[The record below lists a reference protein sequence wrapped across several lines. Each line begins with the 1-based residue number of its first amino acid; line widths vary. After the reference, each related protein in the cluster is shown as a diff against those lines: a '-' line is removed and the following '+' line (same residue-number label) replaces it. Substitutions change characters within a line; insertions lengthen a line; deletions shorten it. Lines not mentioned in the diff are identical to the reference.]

1 MTQSRFD
8 ALKTALKQADQ
19 TYTIQSGDNLYD
31 LAKGLD
37 YVNYLV
43 IWRANTDK
51 IKSSTDS
58 SSPVLHVGDELTLP
72 KYTVANYRPE
82 VDQAMKTAWQIEQE
96 QANHLARARTGVV
109 HGTGQQNWQSVR
121 IYWGNEDLEDL
132 NTTFPF
138 ARIHELPDNIL
149 SSKERPAVA
158 VLDQDVRIN
167 RFENLAG
174 NVILQQQEDKTVE
187 WDQALR
193 THEDMAEAHAQAT
206 RMQVESVYVPDT
218 QLDKNYDFDDRSGR
232 YGKPKK
238 LRKLDKCRRG
248 RIASAVSQHVI
259 VRIEMSGPVTKPA
272 ELPSL
277 DTWAFLQPPS
287 IGGNPYR
294 LNGNNQWVTDDAQK
308 AGWFHGWILGV
319 EAEEIGKNLYKV
331 PLTQFRPL
339 FTEQE
344 GTDSH
349 QSFQQVLE
357 ARMKVDDNNP
367 RVVYVKY
374 PAIVYN
380 DCTKEDF
387 KRRRQQLLEKEK
399 YQDVLSIEVG
409 SYMKI
414 WVRNHTYKWM
424 DDGPKDE
431 YNEDLPNSMAVD
443 DPYLFPQTL
452 SDGRSN
458 PGFNPQLCRNHTWR
472 RERLVDGRI
481 ETDPDT
487 GKVREQA
494 VDSASKSYGDLLY
507 VGLYPAEL
515 INALNRVS
523 QPEQPGKPRELNVF
537 NWLGTSVAYAVLLNT
552 LKRILRHAAAKKA
565 AKQYDPS
572 LPDRQKPEYWEYEYG
587 KTIKKFLGTV
597 MIPELFAVQ
606 AVDSFSSKF
615 DFDVAL
621 NRIKG
626 IFKQVGDDDELGKK
640 IDQIDTSKSG
650 AEIRRQIRDLKL
662 PQAMI
667 ERFDIIVAKKTGVA
681 LKKAL
686 DDEIKTAKNEV
697 NIAGTFKTT
706 LKIYGH
712 ILNFALLDS
721 DNPFLTADEKKA
733 RHDKDAGALARVLD
747 SGSTSLFAR
756 LWGRFQSANS
766 KDLLKAMKELIG
778 SLMNGEE
785 QHALSFETSLD
796 LLSFNDAKLFPT
808 PAGSPLPPPLSFILY
823 SLMVRL
829 KGKLPLTLA
838 GQYQASAKNALNLD
852 FETLS
857 DEARQEKLDQNNAVI
872 EKGQQYGGLT
882 IGLGSEKAP
891 VSASVEVLFQLQAA
905 WTAAVQRFDDQSNGI
920 HYTGTASDQDW
931 DEGLHDMLWG
941 PLIKDIFDY
950 IEVSFT
956 VGPKLELSNHVQWQ
970 LAYLFEDEQN
980 LQNPT
985 FASQFINQLKDLGG
999 QIKLSCPISAKL
1011 SVFAWQTDIM
1021 TAQLATLK
1029 KEEATFFDDVTL
1041 FGKDV
1046 VDSGV
1051 KVTWGV
1057 GQYTEYLFRHYR
1069 TPEEVYIGDQISV
1082 ILGALKRPLDTTFKG
1097 EFLWAENQNDSTKL
1111 LVSLNDRNFH
1121 IQRSIDYIDSAE
1133 ESLRKDVAEQVKDFE
1148 EIISIALQISF
1159 NQKADLEIGAHAQ
1172 HKKIKILS
1180 LSKDRDNA
1188 YSISGDQK
1196 LWELFK
1202 KKKEIYL
1209 KANIL
1214 PKNRTAIELFN
1225 NQPIKLKL
1233 PVVENIRGHV
1243 TRKGQDCLKFSVW
1256 FRNFKRQYEHVW
1268 IQLVET
1274 GDSVFDHPLDVK
1286 IRAWDETEEAFKN
1299 KPYSKWNLVRMK
1311 QDVADKN
1318 KYTVEIPLAGLNPKQ
1333 IQEEFDS
1340 WLEDFEL
1347 DIGIKFGYFEAVD
1360 GDEYLLAEE
1369 LDDQTTAKL
1378 DIEAY
1383 KPYMNK

>member
-1 MTQSRFD
+1 M
-8 ALKTALKQADQ
+8 
-19 TYTIQSGDNLYD
+19 
-31 LAKGLD
+31 
-37 YVNYLV
+37 
-43 IWRANTDK
+43 AN
-51 IKSSTDS
+51 S
-58 SSPVLHVGDELTLP
+58 
-72 KYTVANYRPE
+72 
-82 VDQAMKTAWQIEQE
+82 
-96 QANHLARARTGVV
+96 
-109 HGTGQQNWQSVR
+109 
-121 IYWGNEDLEDL
+121 
-132 NTTFPF
+132 
-138 ARIHELPDNIL
+138 
-149 SSKERPAVA
+149 
-158 VLDQDVRIN
+158 
-167 RFENLAG
+167 
-174 NVILQQQEDKTVE
+174 
-187 WDQALR
+187 
-193 THEDMAEAHAQAT
+193 
-206 RMQVESVYVPDT
+206 
-218 QLDKNYDFDDRSGR
+218 
-232 YGKPKK
+232 
-238 LRKLDKCRRG
+238 
-248 RIASAVSQHVI
+248 
-259 VRIEMSGPVTKPA
+259 
-272 ELPSL
+272 
-277 DTWAFLQPPS
+277 
-287 IGGNPYR
+287 PYR

-387 KRRRQQLLEKEK
+387 KRRRQLLLEKEQ

-431 YNEDLPNSMAVD
+431 YSEDLPNSMAVD
-443 DPYLFPQTL
+443 DPYLFPRTL
-452 SDGRSN
+452 SDGRTN

-515 INALNRVS
+515 IHSLNRIS

-572 LPDRQKPEYWEYEYG
+572 LPDRKKPEYWEYEYG
-587 KTIKKFLGTV
+587 KTLKKFLGTV

-606 AVDSFSSKF
+606 AVDSFRSNF
-615 DFDVAL
+615 DLDAAL
-621 NRIKG
+621 GEIKN
-626 IFKQVGDDDELGKK
+626 IFKRVGDDDALGKK
-640 IDQIDTSKSG
+640 IDQIDTSQSG
-650 AEIRRQIRDLKL
+650 AEVRQQIRDLKL

-706 LKIYGH
+706 LKIYGY

-721 DNPFLTADEKKA
+721 DNPFLMADEKKA
-733 RHDKDAGALARVLD
+733 RNEKDSLGFARVME
-747 SGSTSLFAR
+747 SSMTSPFAR

-778 SLMNGEE
+778 SLMKGEE

-808 PAGSPLPPPLSFILY
+808 PAGALLPPPLTFILY

-838 GQYQASAKNALNLD
+838 GQYQASAKSPMNLD

-857 DEARQEKLDQNNAVI
+857 DEARQEKLDKNDAVI

-882 IGLGSEKAP
+882 IGLGSDKAP
-891 VSASVEVLFQLQAA
+891 VSASIEVLFQLQAA

-920 HYTGTASDQDW
+920 HYSGTGVDRKFDN
-931 DEGLHDMLWG
+931 GLHNMLWG

-980 LQNPT
+980 LQNPK

-999 QIKLSCPISAKL
+999 QIKLSCPISARL
-1011 SVFAWQTDIM
+1011 SVFAWQSDIM

-1046 VDSGV
+1046 VDSGA

-1082 ILGALKRPLDTTFKG
+1082 ILGALKRPLDTTFEG
-1097 EFLWAENQNDSTKL
+1097 EFLWSDNQNDSTKR
-1111 LVSLNDRNFH
+1111 LVSLKDQDFH
-1121 IQRSIDYIDSAE
+1121 VQRSAEYIESAE

-1148 EIISIALQISF
+1148 EVVGIALQISF
-1159 NQKADLEIGAHAQ
+1159 NQRADLEIESYTRT
-1172 HKKIKILS
+1172 KKIKILS
-1180 LSKDRDNA
+1180 LSKDQDSI

-1196 LWELFK
+1196 LWELLK
-1202 KKKEIYL
+1202 KKEEIYL
-1209 KANIL
+1209 KASVL
-1214 PKNRTAIELFN
+1214 PKNRTAIELFDK
-1225 NQPIKLKL
+1225 QPIKLKL
-1233 PVVENIRGHV
+1233 PVVENIHGHV
-1243 TRKGQDCLKFSVW
+1243 ARKGHDCLKFSVW

-1286 IRAWDETEEAFKN
+1286 IQAWDETDEAFKN
-1299 KPYSKWNLVRMK
+1299 KPYSKWNLIRMQ
-1311 QDVADKN
+1311 QDAGDKN

-1333 IQEEFDS
+1333 IEDEFDS

-1347 DIGIKFGYFEAVD
+1347 DIGIKFGYFEEVD
-1360 GDEYLLAEE
+1360 GDEYLLKTD
-1369 LDDQTTAKL
+1369 LDDELNAKL

-1383 KPYMNK
+1383 KPYMKK